1 MTTATRY
8 PRRGGRRPLLPCR
21 MEETRKHVASTS
33 NPMAFPDQLGADHD
47 DIEVRPAPT
56 WRPPLPTKP
65 LIWSYFLFS
74 FILARPSSPVT
85 SPPLLPWVLSET
97 CSVPSVEKPP
107 SHPSCSC
114 RPDEMATSAPR
125 RGWFQGMFR
134 RYSIIGYVPSWWVSP
149 YCSSYLFDNLD
160 PAIQNDA
167 AEWSAHRARG
177 LECRLMR

>member
-65 LIWSYFLFS
+65 LIRSYFLFS

-97 CSVPSVEKPP
+97 CSVPRVEKPP

-114 RPDEMATSAPR
+114 RPDEMATSAPSGGVAQLASPCRQQTKR
-125 RGWFQGMFR
+125 RVRGSSARTEKNAVGFKGCSAAIASSGTFR
-134 RYSIIGYVPSWWVSP
+134 LG
-149 YCSSYLFDNLD
+149 
-160 PAIQNDA
+160 
-167 AEWSAHRARG
+167 G
-177 LECRLMR
+177 